1 MKWDDL
7 PHGREVQVRV
17 RRADPNAHVVGP
29 CFLHADGPGVSIET
43 ERGHFLASV
52 VSGAPELRELLDAP
66 AKLVVAEEAERGITI
81 LVGKR
86 FAGEVTLGDTLR
98 LALPPEVEEVLP
110 VGKRGRLAEWLAEE
124 FQLDGRYFGWT
135 DGRTSDRLLSAE
147 PFELVGRR
155 MSLAVEVKG
164 GRHVVTRLRKRAAP
178 RARALILRATIELVP
193 AKDLVSAT
201 ALAEVDNA
209 AKEGSSWFGVWQEY
223 QRAEQEVLS
232 DLALRLGRVAYRS
245 FELTDNAR
253 KVTFHLPAAPGED
266 WFEEEQPFDVAV
278 VSAEGREL
286 AVGQRLA
293 VSRDR
298 ITCEADS
305 LDGVPTEGVL
315 LLATAGDARRLE
327 RRTAALERMQEGTT
341 QMPDLGD
348 VLDGRGRTA
357 RVGATLRT
365 LTGATLRSLGGR
377 ELTKAQLDAVDIAL
391 NTPDIALIQGP
402 PGTGKTTVIRVITQ
416 RLHEAGR
423 SPVLLTAYQH
433 QAVLRVL
440 DGVETGGVPAIRI
453 GGARGEDPSEGLRPV
468 QAWIEDRRAAARRAL
483 DGLPDATPATARAEE
498 LWRLARAWRRRP
510 GGRPGALAL
519 LRQLRSMLGAAPP
532 AELIRRI
539 DEGQWALEA
548 KPSATLDERTRE
560 RLASVL
566 AQQLT
571 GDLAW
576 RDGGPG
582 RARKLGRALRQ
593 NQEALQAVGRWPTA
607 GTFSVVERA
616 EQLPDFTAAP
626 PGFLG
631 ELGVAIDELAVLFVP
646 APARPPDQVPAEIDA
661 VLNTILA
668 WADGE
673 AARTGPGLA
682 DALRRFEQRLVDD
695 PTVVP
700 EVLARY
706 ANAVGSTVSQ
716 AVGRDMRDLH
726 DQFDTVIVDEAA
738 RANPLDMLVAL
749 AIGRRI
755 VLVGD
760 QEQLPHMLEPRL
772 EAAVNG
778 GRAMDAS
785 AVLRQSLFSRLWDL
799 YATCPPGGIPRVQR
813 LNDQFRMHPVIGK
826 LISDTFYGGTLESR
840 TDAAALSNETGL
852 FAGKPLAFVHVGGEA
867 EAGRY
872 HRRREAETLADRVDA
887 LLHSPG
893 GPDWTVGV
901 ISFYAQQVGLLRQL
915 GEERGWPA
923 RVSIGTVDAFQG
935 REFDAVFLSCVR
947 ARGEVGFLAMPN
959 RLNVAMSR
967 ARRLLVAF
975 GHAPTVRHV
984 DALNKLWERVSAEGC
999 HDSV

>member
-1 MKWDDL
+1 MKWDEL
-7 PHGREVQVRV
+7 PHGRELQVRV

-29 CFLHADGPGVSIET
+29 CFLSADGSGVSIET
-43 ERGHFLASV
+43 ERGHFAAMIV
-52 VSGAPELRELLDAP
+52 AGAPELRDLLDAP
-66 AKLVVAEEAERGITI
+66 AKLVVAEEAERGTTI

-86 FAGEVTLGDTLR
+86 FAGEVTVGDTLHV
-98 LALPPEVEEVLP
+98 ALPPEVEETLP
-110 VGKRGRLAEWLAEE
+110 VGRRGRLAEWLVDE
-124 FQLDGRYFGWT
+124 FQLDGRYFAWIG
-135 DGRTSDRLLSAE
+135 GRDSGRPLAVE
-147 PFELVGRR
+147 PFELLGRR
-155 MSLAVEVKG
+155 MALAVEVKN
-164 GRHVVTRLRKRAAP
+164 GRHVATRLRKKG
-178 RARALILRATIELVP
+178 RARAQALILRATIELVP
-193 AKDLVSAT
+193 AKDLVSTT
-201 ALAEVDNA
+201 ALAEVENA

-223 QRAEQEVLS
+223 QRAEQEVLA
-232 DLALRLGRVAYRS
+232 DLARRLGRVAYRS

-253 KVTFHLPAAPGED
+253 KVIFHLPAAPGQD

-278 VSAEGREL
+278 LSADGKEL
-286 AVGQRLA
+286 AVGLRLA

-298 ITCEADS
+298 ILCEADN
-305 LDGVPTEGVL
+305 LDGVPTEGEL
-315 LLATAGDARRLE
+315 LLATAGDTRRLQ
-327 RRTAALERMQEGTT
+327 RRDDALRKMQAGET
-341 QMPDLGD
+341 QMPDLAD

-365 LTGATLRSLGGR
+365 LTGSTLRSLGGR
-377 ELTKAQLDAVDIAL
+377 DLTPAQLDAVDIAL

-416 RLHEAGR
+416 RLHEEGR

-510 GGRPGALAL
+510 GGRPGAQAL
-519 LRQLRSMLGAAPP
+519 LRELRSMLGAAPP
-532 AELIRRI
+532 AELIERLDDGERALVAKPTA
-539 DEGQWALEA
+539 ALEA
-548 KPSATLDERTRE
+548 PTRE
-560 RLASVL
+560 RLASAL
-566 AQQLT
+566 KQQLT
-571 GDLAW
+571 GELAW
-576 RDGGPG
+576 KDCGPAN
-582 RARKLGRALRQ
+582 ARKLGRALRQ
-593 NQEALQAVGRWPTA
+593 NQEALQAVGRWPTSRTLA
-607 GTFSVVERA
+607 IIERA
-616 EQLPDFTAAP
+616 EQLAPFTAAP
-626 PGFLG
+626 PGFLA
-631 ELGVAIDELAVLFVP
+631 ELGVALDELAILFAP
-646 APARPPDQVPAEIDA
+646 APPRPPDQVPAEIDA
-661 VLNTILA
+661 VLNAILA

-700 EVLARY
+700 EVLRQY
-706 ANAVGSTVSQ
+706 ANAVGATVSQ
-716 AVGRDMRDLH
+716 AVGRDMRELH

-755 VLVGD
+755 ILVGD

-778 GRAMDAS
+778 GRALDAS
-785 AVLRQSLFSRLWDL
+785 AVLRQSLFSRLWEL
-799 YATCPPGGIPRVQR
+799 YATSPPGGIPRVQR
-813 LNDQFRMHPVIGK
+813 LQDQFRMHPVIGQ
-826 LISDTFYGGTLESR
+826 LISDTFYGGSLRSR
-840 TDAAALSNETGL
+840 TDAAALANDTGL
-852 FAGKPLAFVHVGGEA
+852 FDGKPLAFVHVGGAA
-867 EAGRY
+867 ETGRY
-872 HRRREAETLADRVDA
+872 LRRREAEKLADRVDA
-887 LLHSPG
+887 LLESLG
-893 GPDWTVGV
+893 GADWTVGV

-975 GHAPTVRHV
+975 GHAPTVRQV
-984 DALNKLWERVSAEGC
+984 EALNKLWERVSREGC

>member
-1 MKWDDL
+1 M
-7 PHGREVQVRV
+7 

-29 CFLHADGPGVSIET
+29 CFVSADGPGVSIET
-43 ERGHFLASV
+43 ERGHFAATI
-52 VSGAPELRELLDAP
+52 VSGAPELRDLLDAP
-66 AKLVVAEEAERGITI
+66 AKLVVAEEAERGVTI

-86 FAGEVTLGDTLR
+86 FAGEVTIGDPLHV
-98 LALPPEVEEVLP
+98 ALPPEVEETLP
-110 VGKRGRLAEWLAEE
+110 VGKRGRLAEWLADE
-124 FQLDGRYFGWT
+124 FQLNGQYFAWIGGRAPN
-135 DGRTSDRLLSAE
+135 RPLAVE
-147 PFELVGRR
+147 PFELLGRR
-155 MSLAVEVKG
+155 MSLVVEVKN
-164 GRHVVTRLRKRAAP
+164 GRHIATRLRKRGAA
-178 RARALILRATIELVP
+178 RSQALILRAKIELVP
-193 AKDLVSAT
+193 AKDLVSTT
-201 ALAEVDNA
+201 ALAEVENA
-209 AKEGSSWFGVWQEY
+209 AKEGSSWFGVWEEY
-223 QRAEQEVLS
+223 QRAEQEVLA
-232 DLALRLGRVAYRS
+232 DLARRLGRVPYRS
-245 FELTDNAR
+245 FEFTDNAR
-253 KVTFHLPAAPGED
+253 KVIFHLPVAPGED
-266 WFEEEQPFDVAV
+266 WFDEEQPFDVAV
-278 VSAEGREL
+278 LSSDGREL

-298 ITCEADS
+298 ITCEAES
-305 LDGVPTEGVL
+305 IDGVPMEGVL
-315 LLATAGDARRLE
+315 LLATAGDTRRLQ
-327 RRTAALERMQEGTT
+327 RRDDALRKMQVGET
-341 QMPDLGD
+341 QMPDLAD
-348 VLDGRGRTA
+348 VLKGRGRTA

-377 ELTKAQLDAVDIAL
+377 ALTTAQLDAVDIAL

-416 RLHEAGR
+416 RLHEEGR

-453 GGARGEDPSEGLRPV
+453 GGARGEDPSEGVRPV

-483 DGLPDATPATARAEE
+483 DGLPDATAATARAEE

-510 GGRPGALAL
+510 GGRPGARAL
-519 LRQLRSMLGAAPP
+519 LREVRSIVGAALP
-532 AELIRRI
+532 AELIERI
-539 DEGQWALEA
+539 DDGESALLS
-548 KPSATLDERTRE
+548 KPTAAMDEPTRE
-560 RLASVL
+560 RLASVV

-571 GDLAW
+571 GELAW

-607 GTFSVVERA
+607 KSVSTLERS
-616 EQLPDFTAAP
+616 EQLPDFADVP
-626 PGFLG
+626 HGFLA
-631 ELGVAIDELAVLFVP
+631 ELGPALDELAALF
-646 APARPPDQVPAEIDA
+646 APSPPRPPDHVPAEIDA
-661 VLNTILA
+661 VLNAVLA
-668 WADGE
+668 WADAE

-682 DALRRFEQRLVDD
+682 DALRRFEQRLADD

-700 EVLARY
+700 EVLRQY
-706 ANAVGSTVSQ
+706 ANAIGATVSQ
-716 AVGRDMRDLH
+716 AVGRDMRELH

-755 VLVGD
+755 ILVGD
-760 QEQLPHMLEPRL
+760 QQQLPHMLEPRL

-778 GRAMDAS
+778 GGALDAS
-785 AVLRQSLFSRLWDL
+785 VVLRQSLFSRLWDL
-799 YATCPPGGIPRVQR
+799 YANSPPGGIPRVQR
-813 LNDQFRMHPVIGK
+813 LDDQFRMHPVIGQ
-826 LISDTFYGGTLESR
+826 LISDTFYGGTIKSR
-840 TDAAALSNETGL
+840 TDGAALVNDTGL
-852 FAGKPLAFVHVGGEA
+852 FDGKPLAFVHVGGAPET
-867 EAGRY
+867 GR
-872 HRRREAETLADRVDA
+872 HQRFREASILADRVDA
-887 LLHSPG
+887 LLDSLG
-893 GPDWTVGV
+893 GAAWTVGV
-901 ISFYAQQVGLLRQL
+901 ISFYAQQVELLRRL

-967 ARRLLVAF
+967 ARRVLVAF
-975 GHAPTVRHV
+975 GHAPTVRRV